1 MIKSF
6 FFPLT
11 LFLAFGC
18 VQSPKPLPEW
28 ITHQQSHPDYWYGL
42 GIGNNREDARVRA
55 INEIASQISVNIS
68 STMSGIKTEYNFN
81 VNEFTKQVIN
91 SRIDNTIENIEII
104 DSYEA
109 NGIFYLQTR
118 LSRHTYY
125 LNLEKRKNLA
135 LDISYSW
142 FLKAIE
148 KIDTQTFILLD
159 QAAVGIEKY
168 LDLDLTVEYPQGTG
182 KYINMW
188 SLIRQSAND
197 LVGRI
202 SCRSDKKELHFKYG
216 IPDTKTISV
225 HCTDNLTGDF
235 LKGIPLKMEFRENVY
250 SKSARTNID
259 GYASM
264 LIERILNKETQ
275 QIISITP
282 DIQSIISGYP
292 EWFYATDIVNI
303 TAMVE
308 GLKISVIGTEK
319 NLDTKVKI
327 QLVIPIL
334 KESLISN
341 YLVKVVDA
349 PESDILIL
357 INIETLLRSDKPE
370 LISNMKIYQVYAN
383 ASITVYETKT
393 DREIYQNVISGIK
406 GVSYTSFNDAGIDG
420 LHKIR
425 KKMISE
431 NLLSL
436 EDIILN

>member
-1 MIKSF
+1 
-6 FFPLT
+6 
-11 LFLAFGC
+11 
-18 VQSPKPLPEW
+18 
-28 ITHQQSHPDYWYGL
+28 
-42 GIGNNREDARVRA
+42 
-55 INEIASQISVNIS
+55 
-68 STMSGIKTEYNFN
+68 
-81 VNEFTKQVIN
+81 
-91 SRIDNTIENIEII
+91 
-104 DSYEA
+104 
-109 NGIFYLQTR
+109 
-118 LSRHTYY
+118 
-125 LNLEKRKNLA
+125 
-135 LDISYSW
+135 
-142 FLKAIE
+142 
-148 KIDTQTFILLD
+148 
-159 QAAVGIEKY
+159 
-168 LDLDLTVEYPQGTG
+168 
-182 KYINMW
+182 
-188 SLIRQSAND
+188 
-197 LVGRI
+197 
-202 SCRSDKKELHFKYG
+202 
-216 IPDTKTISV
+216 
-225 HCTDNLTGDF
+225 
-235 LKGIPLKMEFRENVY
+235 MEFRENVY

-370 LISNMKIYQVYAN
+370 LISNMKIYQVYGN

-393 DREIYQNVISGIK
+393 DREIYQNVLSSVK
-406 GVSYTSFNDAGIDG
+406 GVSYTSFEDAGIDA

-425 KKMISE
+425 KKMVKDNIL
-431 NLLSL
+431 NL